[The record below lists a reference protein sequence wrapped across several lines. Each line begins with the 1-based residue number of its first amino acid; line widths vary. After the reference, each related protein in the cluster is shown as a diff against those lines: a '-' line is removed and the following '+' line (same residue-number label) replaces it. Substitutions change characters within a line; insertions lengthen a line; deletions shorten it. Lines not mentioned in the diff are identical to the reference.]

1 MNVTEL
7 RPGKFTKGT
16 VAPVKRY
23 FVYQSNYGD
32 AWLQY
37 AVMYSLKDINQT
49 IKPDLNLLE

>member
-1 MNVTEL
+1 MTEL